1 MVMGDSAGG
10 LGSGF
15 WSSPGVAA
23 ALGRCDFPVLLEA
36 IRRERGWSQAELAE
50 AAGYSQSWVSKV
62 LRGRQELNLG
72 QAREV
77 ARRLGIP
84 VHLLRLGDAGGEGP
98 AKRRDFGKA
107 LAVAL
112 IASPVLAEADGDT
125 AHALTAITSA
135 QRRLDATTPARELA
149 RGVAAHV
156 EMANR
161 MLARGPVAQRNGDT
175 AAALSEAAGF
185 AGWLHADMCDW
196 GTARTYYRLAVD
208 AARHAGHDLLAGYML
223 GSLAMLEID
232 TGDAVTGLGL
242 LARARE
248 QMGSLAHP
256 TPRAWLASL
265 EALGHADAG
274 DGDAADRAL
283 SRAGQA
289 AGGDGTVTQP
299 PWPWLFPFDEAKL
312 AGYRALVCVRLKRP
326 AEALAAFARSLAAA
340 QPAPK
345 QRAVI
350 MLEVAAAVCQ
360 EGMAARDSARVDE
373 AFGLA
378 GEGLRLGLRYS
389 SERVI
394 HRCRSFRRGYSG
406 PAAPQVREF
415 DRRLRAILP

>member
-1 MVMGDSAGG
+1 MVVSDSASG
-10 LGSGF
+10 LGPGF
-15 WSSPGVAA
+15 WSRPAVAA
-23 ALGRCDFPVLLEA
+23 ALGNCDFRVLLEA

-72 QAREV
+72 QAREL

-98 AKRRDFGKA
+98 ARRRDFGKA

-112 IASPVLAEADGDT
+112 VVGPVVADADGDT
-125 AHALTAITSA
+125 AHALTAITNA

-156 EMANR
+156 EMANKL
-161 MLARGPVAQRNGDT
+161 LARAPAARRAGGM

-185 AGWLHADMCDW
+185 AGWLHADMCDL

-232 TGDAVTGLGL
+232 ASDALTGLGL

-248 QMGSLAHP
+248 QLGRLAHP
-256 TPRAWLASL
+256 TPQAWLASL
-265 EALGHADAG
+265 EALGYAAAG
-274 DGDAADRAL
+274 DADAADRAL
-283 SRAGQA
+283 SRARQA
-289 AGGDGTVTQP
+289 ASDDGALTPP
-299 PWPWLFPFDEAKL
+299 PWPWLYPFDEAKL
-312 AGYRALVCVRLKRP
+312 AGYEALVCVRSRRP
-326 AEALAAFARSLAAA
+326 AQALAAFAQSLAAA

-350 MLEVAAAVCQ
+350 MLEVATAACQ
-360 EGMAARDSARVDE
+360 EGMTARDSIRADE
-373 AFGLA
+373 AFRLA
-378 GEGLRLGLRYS
+378 GEGLGLGLRYS

-394 HRCRSFRRGYSG
+394 QRSRSFRRSYNG
-406 PAAPQVREF
+406 PATAQVREF
-415 DRRLRAILP
+415 DQRLRATLP